1 MRWQCVGANGKVGD
15 GGTVELE
22 EEVGLSG
29 GQMATSNVLE
39 DLWAV
44 L

>member
-1 MRWQCVGANGKVGD
+1 MRWQCVGVNGKVWD
-15 GGTVELE
+15 GGTVETE

-29 GQMATSNVLE
+29 GQMATSSVLE